1 MRQEEVNK
9 VNVSKLKAK
18 IVEKNLRAVDIAKML
33 NVDISTYYRKLQ
45 GLAKFNIEE
54 ASMLKTKLGLSD
66 EEASEIFFRI

>member
-1 MRQEEVNK
+1 M
-9 VNVSKLKAK
+9 NVSKLKAK